1 MMRIVLLLIAAIA
14 AVVSHDGT
22 CLLQFKT
29 AVKPHTNKVA
39 DQPKKRAEVAAKQA
53 SAGQFQAFLEV
64 PVAYKN
70 PSPNIVMA
78 PTGESK

>member
-1 MMRIVLLLIAAIA
+1 MMRNVLILIAAIA

-29 AVKPHTNKVA
+29 AVKPHVNQVV
-39 DQPKKRAEVAAKQA
+39 DQPKKLVESAAKQA

-64 PVAYKN
+64 PIAYKN
-70 PSPNIVMA
+70 PSANIVMA
-78 PTGESK
+78 PTA